1 MGLIFLAIEFHVE
14 TVMNDKCHYVTV
26 RTKSNLTVLV
36 IQGNSVRY
44 GRIRLLL
51 DVFTSGIGEWKAV
64 LSMIL

>member
-1 MGLIFLAIEFHVE
+1 MGLIFRGIEVYVD

-26 RTKSNLTVLV
+26 RTKSNLTILV

-51 DVFTSGIGEWKAV
+51 DVFTSGVGEWKAV